1 MTDQA
6 ARSSSVGACQRRR
19 LALFVL
25 SGIAALTC
33 SGRSAA
39 TSAPSE
45 VESGAGSG
53 ASAPA
58 AACEAAGAAV
68 PFQRLVDGAHRGC
81 TVDADCATVKLDCSH
96 LNCTAVQR
104 DHASRYAVPIDCT
117 GYTGGLGNYD
127 CDPQFD
133 IEAPRCH
140 DGCCVSV
147 RILDGGQAVAAPL
160 PDHCFAPE
168 VPSAGPAVGDP
179 IEEPTPADEPEA
191 MPDGVPPDDDPA
203 AAASWEDCRARN
215 AAGCALAARAVFE
228 SGGDEVRGRQLA
240 RRAADLEWLSLT
252 DAGTVSAPTVQEPRD
267 VVAAFR
273 RGFLGDVVPALG
285 DRPDSEQLR
294 TFAECMAG
302 DAQFIVTRTPRRAA
316 YRTLAFD
323 RLFFPEAVLQGGP
336 ESLAGPGWV
345 WQVVFTG
352 ASRRFP
358 PSGAIAGFVD
368 PADGRLLL
376 AWHIP
381 EG

>member
-1 MTDQA
+1 MTDRA
-6 ARSSSVGACQRRR
+6 ARFHPLRALAGRR
-19 LALFVL
+19 LALLAL
-25 SGIAALTC
+25 SAVTAASAC
-33 SGRSAA
+33 SGRPAA
-39 TSAPSE
+39 TSGPAE
-45 VESGAGSG
+45 VESGPGGTVA
-53 ASAPA
+53 A
-58 AACEAAGAAV
+58 AACESAGEAA
-68 PFQRLVDGAHRGC
+68 PFNRLVEGAHRGC

-96 LNCTAVQR
+96 LNCTAVHR
-104 DHASRYAVPIDCT
+104 DHASLYADPIDCT

-160 PDHCFAPE
+160 PDHCFAPD
-168 VPSAGPAVGDP
+168 VPSAGPAVAAP
-179 IEEPTPADEPEA
+179 AEEPTPANEPEA
-191 MPDGVPPDDDPA
+191 MPDGAAAPDDSAVA
-203 AAASWEDCRARN
+203 ARWEECRTGSAADCS
-215 AAGCALAARAVFE
+215 LAARALFE
-228 SGGDEVRGRQLA
+228 SGGDQACARQLA
-240 RRAADLEWLSLT
+240 RRAADLDWLALP
-252 DAGTVSAPTVQEPRD
+252 GTASSAVPTVQEPRD

-273 RGFLGDVVPALG
+273 RGFLDDVVPSLG
-285 DRPDSEQLR
+285 ARPDAEQLR
-294 TFAECMAG
+294 AFAECMAG
-302 DAQFIVTRTPRRAA
+302 DAQFVVTRTPRRAA

-323 RLFFPEAVLQGGP
+323 RLFFPQVVLGGSEP
-336 ESLAGPGWV
+336 LLAGPGWV